1 MSDLF
6 FAISINS
13 LNLNIDININSVTKV
28 YMYFRVYIQYNCYT
42 LNYWN
47 VKTCQYRVQMKF
59 VSIKNKFIQ
68 SYNIK
73 RNIN

>member
-47 VKTCQYRVQMKF
+47 VKTCQ
-59 VSIKNKFIQ
+59 
-68 SYNIK
+68 
-73 RNIN
+73 